1 MTPHHDYAP
10 AVDDLIR
17 AHDGQPPL
25 RPPRVVPPRPLPRHL
40 TNPAPAR
47 RWGTDLATV
56 NRHRRVR
63 PALGRVVAAI
73 AKRREAV

>member
-1 MTPHHDYAP
+1 MS
-10 AVDDLIR
+10 DDHL
-17 AHDGQPPL
+17 
-25 RPPRVVPPRPLPRHL
+25 RPLPDAPNWRTQANCHL

-56 NRHRRVR
+56 TRNRRVR

-73 AKRREAV
+73 AKRREAA

>member
-1 MTPHHDYAP
+1 MTFYDHSASFERLLDGGPPPHSWGGP
-10 AVDDLIR
+10 AR
-17 AHDGQPPL
+17 PL
-25 RPPRVVPPRPLPRHL
+25 PPRPMPRHL

-73 AKRREAV
+73 AKRREAA